1 MQSYTVQ
8 FPAEAVVID
17 DASLLPPNATLNS
30 QVSIPGLGKISET
43 DPRGRTLYYEYN
55 GFGLPVRVL
64 DNERQP
70 IKSYSYDHYNANI
83 SIPAL

>member
-1 MQSYTVQ
+1 MWT
-8 FPAEAVVID
+8 
-17 DASLLPPNATLNS
+17 
-30 QVSIPGLGKISET
+30 
-43 DPRGRTLYYEYN
+43 
-55 GFGLPVRVL
+55 RVL